1 MVDLMQM
8 RRRMMLNMEKKE
20 YIVFADPVVEQI
32 CATNWGD
39 GIGIKP
45 SQAAMVTNLTNEF
58 QQNTN
63 IVSFDELEYFS
74 GITILNYYAKTQYG
88 TFYNCTGLVSV
99 AIPLSVKTL
108 YSTFNGCS
116 NLESV
121 GSLENV
127 EVLTMYAFRKCSN
140 LAIDVYMPNLRTIS
154 NVAFNYAGITSISSL
169 GNITSIPGAT
179 SGNQGTFAQCTS
191 LARAVLP
198 NTLTSIGQQAFY
210 GCTALADVSLPNGLT
225 TIGTNSFRG
234 CTSLITCDLPSS
246 VTTIGN
252 FAFYNDTA
260 LSGEI
265 NLPNLTSLGNSAFYN
280 CKSLSKVKSLGS
292 ITSIPG
298 DNSNGEFRNCTGL
311 TELDLPNTLTSIGNN
326 AIRDCASLVTCDLP
340 SSITTLGQNVFY
352 NDPLLEGEI
361 NLPNLTSLG
370 ANVFAKCSSITKVKS
385 LGSITSIPGDNSNGE
400 FQNCTSLIEVVLP
413 NTLTSIGTRAFFLCN
428 NLVTCTLPQSVTTI
442 GNMCFYGCTSLTG
455 EIDLPNLTSI
465 GTQTFTKTAIT
476 KIKSLGVITSIPGVG
491 YASDGGTFH
500 SCTSLREVTLPS
512 TLTSIGVNC
521 FRGCSNLETLIV
533 PATTP
538 PSAGDQFLIE
548 TPVTLKIYVP
558 YSADHSILAAYQAAT
573 RWSTYASRIY
583 ELDANGNIPT

>member
-74 GITILNYYAKTQYG
+74 GITILNYYANTQYG

-298 DNSNGEFRNCTGL
+298 DNSNGEF
-311 TELDLPNTLTSIGNN
+311 
-326 AIRDCASLVTCDLP
+326 
-340 SSITTLGQNVFY
+340 
-352 NDPLLEGEI
+352 
-361 NLPNLTSLG
+361 
-370 ANVFAKCSSITKVKS
+370 
-385 LGSITSIPGDNSNGE
+385 
-400 FQNCTSLIEVVLP
+400 QNCTSLIEVVLP

-533 PATTP
+533 LATTP